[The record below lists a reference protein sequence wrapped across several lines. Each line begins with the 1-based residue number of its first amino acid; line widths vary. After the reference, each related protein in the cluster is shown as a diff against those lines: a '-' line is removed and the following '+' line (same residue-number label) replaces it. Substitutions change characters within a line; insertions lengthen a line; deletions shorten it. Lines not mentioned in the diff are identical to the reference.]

1 MSLLLQLTE
10 KEPFNDKLV
19 FGEAIERTVAV
30 VKDCFYGN
38 EDSKKRVAIVACEA
52 DYLFIGKTLRD
63 EVILQGF
70 LAEAF
75 VLPDLSVDLSF
86 LKDFKTVICLGS
98 ASYYGKLAVLSKK
111 EGFKL
116 INVATSLIFAD
127 GFAGVFP
134 SSMLKNEEGRVFK
147 IIVDVNLLKKL
158 KRKDLADGY
167 AFCAALSLSGCE
179 ALFFENFYKDRKAN
193 TAKELLTSAY
203 KTLRLITPENIVGT
217 IVVSELYVAAALYNA
232 PYLLDCGGFRAGK
245 ILSNVSASPLNEC
258 VFRLIAPLL
267 LSVKGYLRLGA
278 KNATVAFFNDDVSRI
293 SEILGCDELS
303 IYENCRLESVSEI
316 SKKRKE
322 LQVFDE
328 LKKEIDLS
336 LKRYKKLLEGYDIVY
351 KGRKSLAAF
360 TQKQEKTALKLG
372 GLSSAGL
379 LKQLYDDGF
388 LSVLEEI

>member
-1 MSLLLQLTE
+1 MSFLLKLTE
-10 KEPFNDKLV
+10 KEPFKDKLV
-19 FGEAIERTVAV
+19 FGGAIERTVAV
-30 VKDCFYGN
+30 VNDCFYGDDA
-38 EDSKKRVAIVACEA
+38 EKRVAIVACEA

-63 EVILQGF
+63 EVVSQGF
-70 LAEAF
+70 LVEAF

-86 LKDFKTVICLGS
+86 LKDFKTVICLGN

-134 SSMLKNEEGRVFK
+134 SSVLKNEKGSVFK
-147 IIVDVNLLKKL
+147 IVVDVNLLKKL

-179 ALFFENFYKDRKAN
+179 ALFFEKFYQDQKAN
-193 TAKELLTSAY
+193 AAKELLSSAY
-203 KTLRLITPENIVGT
+203 KTLRLITPENIVGA

-232 PYLLDCGGFRAGK
+232 PYLINCGGFRAGK
-245 ILSNVSASPLNEC
+245 ILSKVSSSPLNEC

-267 LSVKGYLRLGA
+267 LSVKGYLRLGT

-293 SEILGCDELS
+293 AEIFVCDELS
-303 IYENCRLESVSEI
+303 VYDNYRPESAIEI

-322 LQVFDE
+322 LQDFDE
-328 LKKEIDLS
+328 LKKEVDLS
-336 LKRYKKLLEGYDIVY
+336 LKRYKKLSEGYDIVY

-360 TQKQEKTALKLG
+360 TLKQEKPALKLG
-372 GLSSAGL
+372 GLSSEGL
-379 LKQLYDDGF
+379 LKLLYDDGF
-388 LSVLEEI
+388 LSVLEDI